1 MNKPPQPE
9 GFRPARPGGRG
20 GKARA
25 FPKGRQ
31 VDVQALDEIAQL
43 MAGREL
49 RRDLLIEHLHVIQD
63 TYGRIAAAHDA
74 GEHGRRGEA

>member
-1 MNKPPQPE
+1 MNKPTKPD
-9 GFRPARPGGRG
+9 GFRPVRPGGRG

-31 VDVQALDEIAQL
+31 VDVRALEEIAQL
-43 MAGREL
+43 MEGRPL

-63 TYGRIAAAHDA
+63 IGVLSYLQSTDLSMHR
-74 GEHGRRGEA
+74 E